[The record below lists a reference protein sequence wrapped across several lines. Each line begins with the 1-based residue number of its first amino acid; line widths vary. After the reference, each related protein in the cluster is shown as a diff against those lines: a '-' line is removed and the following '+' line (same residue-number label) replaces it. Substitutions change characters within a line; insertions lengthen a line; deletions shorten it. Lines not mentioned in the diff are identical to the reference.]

1 MQVYV
6 QKWTR
11 ITFPRKA
18 DADSGGELSHASAR
32 SRDARPDGLTAGVLP
47 SPWKNAIGSPVG
59 IDERGNLM
67 SPTKPAIGAPIAM
80 TRTAASRSLLTF
92 IVQFPGFVLAVSQ
105 GINLASSRSG
115 LPFSTTYVAS
125 SAALTL
131 SGFVAERTVPYGMN
145 RTSPASSVTG
155 GLPSTSYSSVP

>member
-1 MQVYV
+1 MQLYV

-92 IVQFPGFVLAVSQ
+92 IAQLLGFVFVSRREQ
-105 GINLASSRSG
+105 LQSSRNG
-115 LPFSTTYVAS
+115 LRQCHCRHRLHRIHVGLHFSIETNPR
-125 SAALTL
+125 LL
-131 SGFVAERTVPYGMN
+131 
-145 RTSPASSVTG
+145 
-155 GLPSTSYSSVP
+155 

>member
-1 MQVYV
+1 MQLYV

-47 SPWKNAIGSPVG
+47 SPWKNAIGSPMG

-67 SPTKPAIGAPIAM
+67 SPTKPAIGAPIAT
-80 TRTAASRSLLTF
+80 TRTAPSRSLLTF
-92 IVQFPGFVLAVSQ
+92 IAQLLGFRSLESDYP
-105 GINLASSRSG
+105 SS
-115 LPFSTTYVAS
+115 
-125 SAALTL
+125 L
-131 SGFVAERTVPYGMN
+131 S
-145 RTSPASSVTG
+145 
-155 GLPSTSYSSVP
+155 